1 MSLPAR
7 LIDRPVTHRALHD
20 RAAGR
25 VENSPSAIQAAI
37 AGGWGIEIDVQLTS
51 DARAMVF
58 HDDALDRLTGET
70 GPVNALA
77 AGDLTQITLSGGD
90 EVIPTLPEV
99 LKLVAGQV
107 PLMIEIK
114 DQDGALGPNVGPLE
128 AAVAE
133 NLLGYEGDVA
143 VMSFNPH
150 AVAEFG
156 RVAPDIP
163 RGLVTGG
170 FNTLFWPGVPVETC
184 DRLRTIPDFDRVGAQ
199 FISHEVT
206 DLTNP
211 AVAALKARGVPILC
225 WTVRSADVEREA
237 RKIADNV
244 TFEGYIPA

>member
-1 MSLPAR
+1 
-7 LIDRPVTHRALHD
+7 
-20 RAAGR
+20 
-25 VENSPSAIQAAI
+25 
-37 AGGWGIEIDVQLTS
+37 
-51 DARAMVF
+51 
-58 HDDALDRLTGET
+58 
-70 GPVNALA
+70 
-77 AGDLTQITLSGGD
+77 
-90 EVIPTLPEV
+90 
-99 LKLVAGQV
+99 
-107 PLMIEIK
+107 
-114 DQDGALGPNVGPLE
+114 
-128 AAVAE
+128 VAE